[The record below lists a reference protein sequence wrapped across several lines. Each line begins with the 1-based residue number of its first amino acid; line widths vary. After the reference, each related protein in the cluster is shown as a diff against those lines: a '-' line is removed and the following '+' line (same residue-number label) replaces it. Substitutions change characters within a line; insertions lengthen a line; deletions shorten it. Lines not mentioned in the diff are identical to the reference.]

1 MMRRTGWSMLILL
14 LSAACHKNPGP
25 VARPL
30 PPPPPGVASTIPKT
44 PAPPQP
50 VAEPTLVPPEPVR
63 DDAIKSA
70 SLDDLNKSSPLKPVF
85 FEYDSSDLSAEAVAA
100 LNENAGVLKRFS
112 TWAVTVEGHC
122 DERGSAESSSLGR
135 APRGGRAHVSRFA
148 WDRSRPAA
156 HGQLRQGIPLRPGPR
171 RGRILEEPPRAFRHH
186 GKMIM
191 KQRVRATML
200 LLVGVSLAA
209 PARAA
214 DKETLQMMADIRMLQ
229 EQTQQLQNLIG
240 AVGEALKTV
249 SGRLDQQT
257 EVNRKAFADQKST
270 IDTLAADL
278 RVVRE
283 RVDDSNVRIGSVSQE
298 VEALRQSIELL
309 NVPPPSAAAAEPAPP
324 APGVPGVPPSP
335 SPAAPPLAPRSA
347 AVGMSPTRL
356 FDEAK
361 AMYWAGQAYFAAMGF
376 DSYIKTFPK
385 SEQADVRNS
394 DRERLSAGWRQ

>member
-1 MMRRTGWSMLILL
+1 
-14 LSAACHKNPGP
+14 
-25 VARPL
+25 
-30 PPPPPGVASTIPKT
+30 
-44 PAPPQP
+44 
-50 VAEPTLVPPEPVR
+50 
-63 DDAIKSA
+63 
-70 SLDDLNKSSPLKPVF
+70 
-85 FEYDSSDLSAEAVAA
+85 
-100 LNENAGVLKRFS
+100 
-112 TWAVTVEGHC
+112 
-122 DERGSAESSSLGR
+122 
-135 APRGGRAHVSRFA
+135 
-148 WDRSRPAA
+148 
-156 HGQLRQGIPLRPGPR
+156 
-171 RGRILEEPPRAFRHH
+171 
-186 GKMIM
+186 MIM

-240 AVGEALKTV
+240 AVGDALKTV

-257 EVNRKAFADQKST
+257 EVNRKAFADQKTT

-309 NVPPPSAAAAEPAPP
+309 NIPPASGASAEPAPP
-324 APGVPGVPPSP
+324 APAVPGAPPSP
-335 SPAAPPLAPRSA
+335 SPAAPAPVAPRSA

-361 AMYWAGQAYFAAMGF
+361 AMYWAGQNDLAVMGF

-385 SEQADVRNS
+385 SEQADDAQLLIGSAYLQAGANEKAVEAYDVAIRTYPNS
-394 DRERLSAGWRQ
+394 NVLPEAYYKKGVALQNLKQLDRAREAFETVTTKYPDSFEATLAKQGIQKLDEQTKKP

>member
-1 MMRRTGWSMLILL
+1 
-14 LSAACHKNPGP
+14 
-25 VARPL
+25 
-30 PPPPPGVASTIPKT
+30 
-44 PAPPQP
+44 
-50 VAEPTLVPPEPVR
+50 
-63 DDAIKSA
+63 
-70 SLDDLNKSSPLKPVF
+70 
-85 FEYDSSDLSAEAVAA
+85 
-100 LNENAGVLKRFS
+100 
-112 TWAVTVEGHC
+112 
-122 DERGSAESSSLGR
+122 
-135 APRGGRAHVSRFA
+135 
-148 WDRSRPAA
+148 
-156 HGQLRQGIPLRPGPR
+156 
-171 RGRILEEPPRAFRHH
+171 
-186 GKMIM
+186 MIM

-200 LLVGVSLAA
+200 LLVGISLAA

-309 NVPPPSAAAAEPAPP
+309 NAPASAAVEPAPP
-324 APGVPGVPPSP
+324 SPTAPGGPPSP
-335 SPAAPPLAPRSA
+335 PPAPAPVAPRSA

-361 AMYWAGQAYFAAMGF
+361 AMYWAGQNDLAVMGF

-385 SEQADVRNS
+385 SEQADDAQLLIGSAYLQAGANEKAVEAYDVAIRTYPNS
-394 DRERLSAGWRQ
+394 NVLPEAYYKKGVALQNLKQLDRAREAFQTVTTKYPDSFEATLAKQGIQKLDEAKKP

>member
-1 MMRRTGWSMLILL
+1 M
-14 LSAACHKNPGP
+14 N
-25 VARPL
+25 
-30 PPPPPGVASTIPKT
+30 
-44 PAPPQP
+44 
-50 VAEPTLVPPEPVR
+50 
-63 DDAIKSA
+63 
-70 SLDDLNKSSPLKPVF
+70 
-85 FEYDSSDLSAEAVAA
+85 
-100 LNENAGVLKRFS
+100 
-112 TWAVTVEGHC
+112 
-122 DERGSAESSSLGR
+122 
-135 APRGGRAHVSRFA
+135 
-148 WDRSRPAA
+148 
-156 HGQLRQGIPLRPGPR
+156 
-171 RGRILEEPPRAFRHH
+171 
-186 GKMIM
+186 M

-200 LLVGVSLAA
+200 LLAGLTLAA

-309 NVPPPSAAAAEPAPP
+309 NAPASTAVEPAPP
-324 APGVPGVPPSP
+324 PATAPGGPPSP
-335 SPAAPPLAPRSA
+335 PPPAPAPAAPRSA

-361 AMYWAGQAYFAAMGF
+361 AMYWAGQNDLAVMGF
-376 DSYIKTFPK
+376 ESYIKTFPK
-385 SEQADVRNS
+385 SEQADDAQLLIGSAYLQAGANEKAVEAYDVAIRTYPNS
-394 DRERLSAGWRQ
+394 NVLPEAYYKKGVALQNLKQVDRAREAFETVTTKYPDSFEATLAKQGIQKLDEAKKP

>member
-1 MMRRTGWSMLILL
+1 
-14 LSAACHKNPGP
+14 
-25 VARPL
+25 
-30 PPPPPGVASTIPKT
+30 
-44 PAPPQP
+44 
-50 VAEPTLVPPEPVR
+50 
-63 DDAIKSA
+63 
-70 SLDDLNKSSPLKPVF
+70 
-85 FEYDSSDLSAEAVAA
+85 
-100 LNENAGVLKRFS
+100 
-112 TWAVTVEGHC
+112 
-122 DERGSAESSSLGR
+122 
-135 APRGGRAHVSRFA
+135 
-148 WDRSRPAA
+148 
-156 HGQLRQGIPLRPGPR
+156 
-171 RGRILEEPPRAFRHH
+171 
-186 GKMIM
+186 MIM

-200 LLVGVSLAA
+200 LLVGISLAA

-309 NVPPPSAAAAEPAPP
+309 NAPAASAAAEPAPP
-324 APGVPGVPPSP
+324 SGTAPGGPPSP
-335 SPAAPPLAPRSA
+335 SPAPAPVAPRSA

-361 AMYWAGQAYFAAMGF
+361 AMYWAGQNDLAVMGF

-385 SEQADVRNS
+385 SEQADDAQLLIGSAYLQAGANEKAVEAYDVAIRTYPNS
-394 DRERLSAGWRQ
+394 NVLPEAYHKKGVALQNLKQLDRAREAFETVTTKYPDSFEATLAKQGIQKLDEATKKP

>member
-1 MMRRTGWSMLILL
+1 
-14 LSAACHKNPGP
+14 
-25 VARPL
+25 
-30 PPPPPGVASTIPKT
+30 
-44 PAPPQP
+44 
-50 VAEPTLVPPEPVR
+50 
-63 DDAIKSA
+63 
-70 SLDDLNKSSPLKPVF
+70 
-85 FEYDSSDLSAEAVAA
+85 
-100 LNENAGVLKRFS
+100 
-112 TWAVTVEGHC
+112 
-122 DERGSAESSSLGR
+122 
-135 APRGGRAHVSRFA
+135 
-148 WDRSRPAA
+148 
-156 HGQLRQGIPLRPGPR
+156 
-171 RGRILEEPPRAFRHH
+171 
-186 GKMIM
+186 MIM

-200 LLVGVSLAA
+200 LLVGISLAA

-309 NVPPPSAAAAEPAPP
+309 NAPPAAVAAAGEPAPP
-324 APGVPGVPPSP
+324 SATAPGGPPS
-335 SPAAPPLAPRSA
+335 APPAPAPVAPRSA

-361 AMYWAGQAYFAAMGF
+361 AMYWAGQNDLAVMGF

-385 SEQADVRNS
+385 SEQADDAQLLIGSAYLQAGANEKAVEAYDVAIRTYPNS
-394 DRERLSAGWRQ
+394 NVLPEAYYKKGVALQNLKQLDRAREAFETVTTKYPDSFEATLAKQGIQKLDEQTKKP

>member
-1 MMRRTGWSMLILL
+1 
-14 LSAACHKNPGP
+14 
-25 VARPL
+25 
-30 PPPPPGVASTIPKT
+30 
-44 PAPPQP
+44 
-50 VAEPTLVPPEPVR
+50 
-63 DDAIKSA
+63 
-70 SLDDLNKSSPLKPVF
+70 
-85 FEYDSSDLSAEAVAA
+85 
-100 LNENAGVLKRFS
+100 
-112 TWAVTVEGHC
+112 
-122 DERGSAESSSLGR
+122 
-135 APRGGRAHVSRFA
+135 
-148 WDRSRPAA
+148 
-156 HGQLRQGIPLRPGPR
+156 
-171 RGRILEEPPRAFRHH
+171 
-186 GKMIM
+186 M

-309 NVPPPSAAAAEPAPP
+309 NAPAAAAAAVEPAPP
-324 APGVPGVPPSP
+324 SATAPGGPPSP
-335 SPAAPPLAPRSA
+335 PPAPAPVAPRSA

-361 AMYWAGQAYFAAMGF
+361 AMYWAGQNDLAVMGF

-385 SEQADVRNS
+385 SEQADDAQLLIGSAYLQAGANEKAVEAYDVAIRTYPNS
-394 DRERLSAGWRQ
+394 NVLPEAYYKKGVALQNLKQLDRAREAFETVTTKYPDSFEATLAKQGIQKLDEAKKP

>member
-1 MMRRTGWSMLILL
+1 
-14 LSAACHKNPGP
+14 
-25 VARPL
+25 
-30 PPPPPGVASTIPKT
+30 
-44 PAPPQP
+44 
-50 VAEPTLVPPEPVR
+50 
-63 DDAIKSA
+63 
-70 SLDDLNKSSPLKPVF
+70 
-85 FEYDSSDLSAEAVAA
+85 
-100 LNENAGVLKRFS
+100 
-112 TWAVTVEGHC
+112 
-122 DERGSAESSSLGR
+122 
-135 APRGGRAHVSRFA
+135 
-148 WDRSRPAA
+148 
-156 HGQLRQGIPLRPGPR
+156 
-171 RGRILEEPPRAFRHH
+171 
-186 GKMIM
+186 MIM

-309 NVPPPSAAAAEPAPP
+309 NVPPASAAAAEPAP
-324 APGVPGVPPSP
+324 AVPGVPPSP
-335 SPAAPPLAPRSA
+335 SPAAPAPVAPRSA

-361 AMYWAGQAYFAAMGF
+361 AMYWAGQNDLAVMGF

-385 SEQADVRNS
+385 SEQADDAQLLIGSAYLQAGANEKAVEAYDVAIRTYPNS
-394 DRERLSAGWRQ
+394 NVLPEAYYKKGVALQNLKQLDRAREAFETVTTKYPDSFEATLAKQGIQKLDEQTKKP

>member
-1 MMRRTGWSMLILL
+1 
-14 LSAACHKNPGP
+14 
-25 VARPL
+25 
-30 PPPPPGVASTIPKT
+30 
-44 PAPPQP
+44 
-50 VAEPTLVPPEPVR
+50 
-63 DDAIKSA
+63 
-70 SLDDLNKSSPLKPVF
+70 
-85 FEYDSSDLSAEAVAA
+85 
-100 LNENAGVLKRFS
+100 
-112 TWAVTVEGHC
+112 
-122 DERGSAESSSLGR
+122 
-135 APRGGRAHVSRFA
+135 
-148 WDRSRPAA
+148 
-156 HGQLRQGIPLRPGPR
+156 
-171 RGRILEEPPRAFRHH
+171 
-186 GKMIM
+186 
-191 KQRVRATML
+191 ML

-257 EVNRKAFADQKST
+257 EVNRRAFADQKST

-309 NVPPPSAAAAEPAPP
+309 NAPAAAAAAVEPAPP
-324 APGVPGVPPSP
+324 SATAPGGPPSP
-335 SPAAPPLAPRSA
+335 PPAPAPVAPRSA

-361 AMYWAGQAYFAAMGF
+361 AMYWAGQNDLAVMGF

-385 SEQADVRNS
+385 SEQADDAQLLIGSAYLQAGANEKAVEAYDVAIRTYPNS
-394 DRERLSAGWRQ
+394 NVLPEAYYKKGVALQNLKQLDRAREAFETVTTKYPDSFEATLAKQGIQKLDEAKKP

>member
-1 MMRRTGWSMLILL
+1 M
-14 LSAACHKNPGP
+14 N
-25 VARPL
+25 
-30 PPPPPGVASTIPKT
+30 
-44 PAPPQP
+44 
-50 VAEPTLVPPEPVR
+50 
-63 DDAIKSA
+63 
-70 SLDDLNKSSPLKPVF
+70 
-85 FEYDSSDLSAEAVAA
+85 
-100 LNENAGVLKRFS
+100 
-112 TWAVTVEGHC
+112 
-122 DERGSAESSSLGR
+122 
-135 APRGGRAHVSRFA
+135 
-148 WDRSRPAA
+148 
-156 HGQLRQGIPLRPGPR
+156 
-171 RGRILEEPPRAFRHH
+171 
-186 GKMIM
+186 M

-200 LLVGVSLAA
+200 LLAGLTLAA

-309 NVPPPSAAAAEPAPP
+309 SAPASAAAEPAPP
-324 APGVPGVPPSP
+324 PATAPGGPPSP
-335 SPAAPPLAPRSA
+335 PPPAPAPAAPRSA

-361 AMYWAGQAYFAAMGF
+361 AMYWAGQNDLAVMGF
-376 DSYIKTFPK
+376 ESYIKTFPK
-385 SEQADVRNS
+385 SEQADDAQLLIGSAYLQAGANEKAVEAYDVAIRTYPNS
-394 DRERLSAGWRQ
+394 NVLPEAYYKKGVALQNLKQVDRAREAFETVTTKYPDSFEATLAKQGIQKLDEAKKP

>member
-1 MMRRTGWSMLILL
+1 M
-14 LSAACHKNPGP
+14 N
-25 VARPL
+25 
-30 PPPPPGVASTIPKT
+30 
-44 PAPPQP
+44 
-50 VAEPTLVPPEPVR
+50 
-63 DDAIKSA
+63 
-70 SLDDLNKSSPLKPVF
+70 
-85 FEYDSSDLSAEAVAA
+85 
-100 LNENAGVLKRFS
+100 
-112 TWAVTVEGHC
+112 
-122 DERGSAESSSLGR
+122 
-135 APRGGRAHVSRFA
+135 
-148 WDRSRPAA
+148 
-156 HGQLRQGIPLRPGPR
+156 
-171 RGRILEEPPRAFRHH
+171 
-186 GKMIM
+186 M

-200 LLVGVSLAA
+200 LLVGLTLAA

-309 NVPPPSAAAAEPAPP
+309 NAPASAAAEPAPP
-324 APGVPGVPPSP
+324 PATAPGGPPSP
-335 SPAAPPLAPRSA
+335 PPPAPAPAAPRSA

-361 AMYWAGQAYFAAMGF
+361 AMYWAGQNDLAVMGF
-376 DSYIKTFPK
+376 ESYIKTFPK
-385 SEQADVRNS
+385 SEQADDAQLLIGSAYLQAGANEKAVEAYDVAIRTYPNS
-394 DRERLSAGWRQ
+394 NVLPEAYYKKGVALQNLKQVDRAREAFETVTTKYPDSFEATLAKQGIQKLDEAKKP

>member
-1 MMRRTGWSMLILL
+1 
-14 LSAACHKNPGP
+14 
-25 VARPL
+25 
-30 PPPPPGVASTIPKT
+30 
-44 PAPPQP
+44 
-50 VAEPTLVPPEPVR
+50 
-63 DDAIKSA
+63 
-70 SLDDLNKSSPLKPVF
+70 
-85 FEYDSSDLSAEAVAA
+85 
-100 LNENAGVLKRFS
+100 
-112 TWAVTVEGHC
+112 
-122 DERGSAESSSLGR
+122 
-135 APRGGRAHVSRFA
+135 
-148 WDRSRPAA
+148 
-156 HGQLRQGIPLRPGPR
+156 
-171 RGRILEEPPRAFRHH
+171 
-186 GKMIM
+186 
-191 KQRVRATML
+191 ML

-309 NVPPPSAAAAEPAPP
+309 NVPPAAAAASAEPAPP
-324 APGVPGVPPSP
+324 APAVPGVPPSP
-335 SPAAPPLAPRSA
+335 SPAAPAPVAPRSA

-361 AMYWAGQAYFAAMGF
+361 AMYWAGQNDLAVMGF

-385 SEQADVRNS
+385 SEQADDAQLLIGSAYLQAGANDKAVEAYDVAIRTYPNS
-394 DRERLSAGWRQ
+394 NVLPEAYYKKGVALQNLKQLDRAREAFETVTTKYPDSFEATLAKQGIQKLDEQTKKP

>member
-1 MMRRTGWSMLILL
+1 
-14 LSAACHKNPGP
+14 
-25 VARPL
+25 
-30 PPPPPGVASTIPKT
+30 
-44 PAPPQP
+44 
-50 VAEPTLVPPEPVR
+50 
-63 DDAIKSA
+63 
-70 SLDDLNKSSPLKPVF
+70 
-85 FEYDSSDLSAEAVAA
+85 
-100 LNENAGVLKRFS
+100 
-112 TWAVTVEGHC
+112 
-122 DERGSAESSSLGR
+122 
-135 APRGGRAHVSRFA
+135 
-148 WDRSRPAA
+148 
-156 HGQLRQGIPLRPGPR
+156 
-171 RGRILEEPPRAFRHH
+171 
-186 GKMIM
+186 MIM

-200 LLVGVSLAA
+200 LLVGISLAA

-309 NVPPPSAAAAEPAPP
+309 NAPASAAVEPAPP
-324 APGVPGVPPSP
+324 SPTAPGGPPSP
-335 SPAAPPLAPRSA
+335 PPAPAPVAPRSA

-361 AMYWAGQAYFAAMGF
+361 AMYWAGQNDLAVMGF

-385 SEQADVRNS
+385 SEQADDAQLLIGSAYLQAGANEKAVEAYDVAIRTYPNS
-394 DRERLSAGWRQ
+394 NVLPEAYYKKGVALQNLKQLDRAREAFETVTTKYPDSFEATLAKQGIQKLDEATKKP

>member
-1 MMRRTGWSMLILL
+1 
-14 LSAACHKNPGP
+14 
-25 VARPL
+25 
-30 PPPPPGVASTIPKT
+30 
-44 PAPPQP
+44 
-50 VAEPTLVPPEPVR
+50 
-63 DDAIKSA
+63 
-70 SLDDLNKSSPLKPVF
+70 
-85 FEYDSSDLSAEAVAA
+85 
-100 LNENAGVLKRFS
+100 
-112 TWAVTVEGHC
+112 
-122 DERGSAESSSLGR
+122 
-135 APRGGRAHVSRFA
+135 
-148 WDRSRPAA
+148 
-156 HGQLRQGIPLRPGPR
+156 
-171 RGRILEEPPRAFRHH
+171 
-186 GKMIM
+186 MIM

-257 EVNRKAFADQKST
+257 EVNRKAFADQKTT

-309 NVPPPSAAAAEPAPP
+309 NVPPAAAASAEPAPTAP
-324 APGVPGVPPSP
+324 AVPGVPPSP
-335 SPAAPPLAPRSA
+335 SPAAPAPVAPRSA
-347 AVGMSPTRL
+347 AIGMSPTRL

-361 AMYWAGQAYFAAMGF
+361 AMYWAGQNDLAVMGF

-385 SEQADVRNS
+385 SEQADDAQLLIGSAYLQAGANEKAVEAYDVAIRTYPNS
-394 DRERLSAGWRQ
+394 NVLPEAYYKKGVALQNLKQLDRAREAFETVTTKYPDSFEATLAKQGIQKLDEQTKKP

>member
-1 MMRRTGWSMLILL
+1 
-14 LSAACHKNPGP
+14 
-25 VARPL
+25 
-30 PPPPPGVASTIPKT
+30 
-44 PAPPQP
+44 
-50 VAEPTLVPPEPVR
+50 
-63 DDAIKSA
+63 
-70 SLDDLNKSSPLKPVF
+70 
-85 FEYDSSDLSAEAVAA
+85 
-100 LNENAGVLKRFS
+100 
-112 TWAVTVEGHC
+112 
-122 DERGSAESSSLGR
+122 
-135 APRGGRAHVSRFA
+135 
-148 WDRSRPAA
+148 
-156 HGQLRQGIPLRPGPR
+156 
-171 RGRILEEPPRAFRHH
+171 
-186 GKMIM
+186 
-191 KQRVRATML
+191 ML
-200 LLVGVSLAA
+200 LLVGLTLAA

-309 NVPPPSAAAAEPAPP
+309 NAPASAAVEPAPP
-324 APGVPGVPPSP
+324 SATAPGGPPSP
-335 SPAAPPLAPRSA
+335 PPAPAPVASRSA

-361 AMYWAGQAYFAAMGF
+361 AMYWAGQNDLAVMGF

-385 SEQADVRNS
+385 SEQADDAQLLIGSAYLQAGANEKAVEAYDVAIRTYPNS
-394 DRERLSAGWRQ
+394 NVLPEAYYKKGVALQNLKQVDRAREAFETVTMKYPDSFEATLAKQGIQKLDEAKKP

>member
-1 MMRRTGWSMLILL
+1 
-14 LSAACHKNPGP
+14 
-25 VARPL
+25 
-30 PPPPPGVASTIPKT
+30 
-44 PAPPQP
+44 
-50 VAEPTLVPPEPVR
+50 
-63 DDAIKSA
+63 
-70 SLDDLNKSSPLKPVF
+70 
-85 FEYDSSDLSAEAVAA
+85 
-100 LNENAGVLKRFS
+100 
-112 TWAVTVEGHC
+112 
-122 DERGSAESSSLGR
+122 
-135 APRGGRAHVSRFA
+135 
-148 WDRSRPAA
+148 
-156 HGQLRQGIPLRPGPR
+156 
-171 RGRILEEPPRAFRHH
+171 
-186 GKMIM
+186 
-191 KQRVRATML
+191 ML
-200 LLVGVSLAA
+200 LLVGLTLAA

-309 NVPPPSAAAAEPAPP
+309 NAPASAAAEPAPP
-324 APGVPGVPPSP
+324 PATAPGGPPSP
-335 SPAAPPLAPRSA
+335 PPPAPAPAAPRSA

-361 AMYWAGQAYFAAMGF
+361 AMYWAGQNDLAVMGF
-376 DSYIKTFPK
+376 ESYIKTFPK
-385 SEQADVRNS
+385 SEQADDAQLLIGSAYLQAGANEKAVEAYDVAIRTYPNS
-394 DRERLSAGWRQ
+394 NVLPEAYYKKGVALQNLKQVDRAREAFETVTTKYPDSFEATLAKQGIQKLDEAKKP